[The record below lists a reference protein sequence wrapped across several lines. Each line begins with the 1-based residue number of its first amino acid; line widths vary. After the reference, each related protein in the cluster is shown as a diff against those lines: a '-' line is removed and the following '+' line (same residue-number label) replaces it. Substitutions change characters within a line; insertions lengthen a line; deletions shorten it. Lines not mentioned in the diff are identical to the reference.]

1 MAVVAKN
8 LISGVTLTD
17 AAASVLTAQAGTTVI
32 GNGVVANP
40 TSNAVSVMIQIQRS
54 GGSPVDLVPSRTIQ
68 ANGTDLLPELSGR
81 VLNTGDQILASGA
94 GLILVVD
101 GNQL

>member
-8 LISGVTLTD
+8 LVSGVTLTD

-54 GGSPVDLVPSRTIQ
+54 GGSPVDLVPPRTVQ